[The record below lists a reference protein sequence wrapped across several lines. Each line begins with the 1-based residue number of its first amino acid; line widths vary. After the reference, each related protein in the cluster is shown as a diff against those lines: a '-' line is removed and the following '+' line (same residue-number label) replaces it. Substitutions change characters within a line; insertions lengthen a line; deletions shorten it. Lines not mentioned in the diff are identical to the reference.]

1 MNNEF
6 NFPSRSSSNYGS
18 QQSDSS
24 KELLNVIKDLSNHV
38 LQIES
43 RLTAHISREIARACL
58 SHPNAADPNQPDPV
72 SFTFDT
78 FNTHLKTRM
87 VPQLEVIAR
96 KVAPTILQL
105 RYDMYDILSFLVIYV
120 ILNAGSYAPKLKQTM
135 EL

>member
-1 MNNEF
+1 MNEL
-6 NFPSRSSSNYGS
+6 NFPLRSSSNYGS

-43 RLTAHISREIARACL
+43 RLTAHISREIARA
-58 SHPNAADPNQPDPV
+58 HQRAADPNQPDTV

-87 VPQLEVIAR
+87 VPQLEVTAR
-96 KVAPTILQL
+96 RVAPIILQL